1 MCSVWSNLLGLEH
14 ASLLVPSATL
24 LPPLA
29 VAMSEPDLVA
39 GYCSAA
45 ATATPST
52 VSAIIADATAHPHL
66 YTYAALLALPS
77 VQALSTTVH
86 ASSLALLR
94 VFAFGTYADI
104 LGRAGGGD
112 GIGDGSS
119 DGSGP
124 RPALPPLSPA
134 QTLKLRRLTLM
145 SLARGVSRL
154 PYATIASALDL
165 PSTRAVEDVVIGAI
179 YEGLLSGGRLDPRAG
194 VVKVTGCRGRDLTP
208 ADVAALGRGVA
219 AWRKRAG
226 GVLGVLGG
234 EVDHAREVGLA
245 VAAKRREAADAAAA
259 VAAAAAAVGASGGG
273 RDARPT
279 GRDARRARP
288 SRRPMDDHDGD
299 ATRMFV
305 DMP

>member
-1 MCSVWSNLLGLEH
+1 
-14 ASLLVPSATL
+14 
-24 LPPLA
+24 
-29 VAMSEPDLVA
+29 MSEPDLVA
-39 GYCSAA
+39 GYCNAA
-45 ATATPST
+45 ATATPPT
-52 VSAIIADATAHPHL
+52 VAAIIADATAHPHL

-77 VQALSTTVH
+77 VQALSTTAH

-94 VFAFGTYADI
+94 IFAFGTYADV
-104 LGRAGGGD
+104 LDRGGGGD
-112 GIGDGSS
+112 GSGDG
-119 DGSGP
+119 GGGGGGGGAP
-124 RPALPPLSPA
+124 PALPSLNPA

-219 AWRKRAG
+219 AWRARAG

-234 EVDHAREVGLA
+234 EVDRAREVGLA

-273 RDARPT
+273 RDTRPVG
-279 GRDARRARP
+279 GRDTRRARP
-288 SRRPMDDHDGD
+288 SRRPADDQDGD
-299 ATRMFV
+299 AAQMYV
-305 DMP
+305 DMV